1 MPTPHTSQAIQHF
14 RHVCSTVAGRWSC
27 YWLVKRWESTHRHPP
42 LSHNIYFQW
51 KRQLKEVGILSSPC
65 VIHLHCCLLRL
76 ALLDWHMT
84 ACLWTCNWQDSRWV
98 WHGLGLLLP
107 LIVSLKSWQVSERAG
122 GQVRTRLW
130 YVLSLLPCLGFR
142 VEICALLN
150 VQLCHFVLNY
160 AWHN

>member
-1 MPTPHTSQAIQHF
+1 MSAAPLLGDGAVTDWWKDENPPTDILLSHITFICEIGSWRRWAFSPTPVLSICTAVCWDLLCWIGTWLRVF
-14 RHVCSTVAGRWSC
+14 GHVR
-27 YWLVKRWESTHRHPP
+27 
-42 LSHNIYFQW
+42 NI
-51 KRQLKEVGILSSPC
+51 
-65 VIHLHCCLLRL
+65 
-76 ALLDWHMT
+76 
-84 ACLWTCNWQDSRWV
+84 NWQDSRWV

-107 LIVSLKSWQVSERAG
+107 LIVSLKSWQVSKRAG

-150 VQLCHFVLNY
+150 VQLCHLVLNC